1 MNRTAFLLRELLE
14 HPDITQR
21 ALADKMYLSLG
32 GVNALFSSAVKEGL
46 VKSASAGAGGRRA
59 SVTEAGLSYLA
70 PFRMDGAVIMAAG
83 FGSRFRP
90 LTFDTPKGLLKVLGE
105 RMLER
110 QIRQLHE
117 AGITDITLVVGYLK
131 EKFEYLI
138 DKFGVKLLY
147 NPDFAEKNNISS
159 VYYARKL
166 LYGRNMY
173 LLSSDNWMRENMF
186 HAYEPG
192 AWYSAAYAPGATKE
206 WVLDFNKKGIIT
218 RVKVGGQ
225 GAWYMYGPVCLTRE
239 FSAQLLPRLEED
251 FSAPGTEQYYWE
263 NVYMDLLREKKGK
276 AGMPQMAVN
285 RQPADQVYE
294 FEDLEE
300 LRAFD
305 PYYQDHSDNEAME
318 LISRVLKVPQSKIR
332 NISCPKSGMTNQ
344 SFVFSV
350 EGTSYICRVP
360 GPGTEMLINRR
371 EEYESLKAAEGLGI
385 TEKVVWFDPEKGY
398 KISVFYEN
406 SRNADPESPEDMQQC
421 MKLVR
426 RLHESGL
433 QVGHSFDLRERIA
446 FYEKLCLESGGIPFE
461 DYSLIRQQMNALLDL
476 LDRLDRPRTLCHID
490 SVADNFIFTPSGLRL
505 IDWEYAGMAD
515 PLTDI
520 AMCAIYSYYDESRTA
535 RLMQAYFGRDA
546 SPEERDIVRCYMAL
560 GGFLWALWAVYK
572 ENIGKPFGEYT
583 LIMYRYAK
591 DCFRAVQAAGVL
603 PLAQGS

>member
-1 MNRTAFLLRELLE
+1 MDKLAFLLRELLE
-14 HPDITQR
+14 HPEGTQR
-21 ALADKMYLSLG
+21 SLAEAMNISLG
-32 GVNALFSSAVKEGL
+32 GVNALLSSAAKQGL
-46 VKSASAGAGGRRA
+46 IVRERRT
-59 SVTEAGLSYLA
+59 VTEQGMEYLR
-70 PFRMDGAVIMAAG
+70 PYHMDGAVIMAAG

-90 LTFDTPKGLLKVLGE
+90 LTFDLPKGLLKVLGE

-117 AGITDITLVVGYLK
+117 AGITDITIVVGYLK
-131 EKFEYLI
+131 EKFDYLI
-138 DKFGVKLLY
+138 DKFGVHLLY

-159 VYYARKL
+159 VYYAREL
-166 LYGRNMY
+166 LRGRNMY

-192 AWYSAAYAPGATKE
+192 AWYSAVYAPGPTRE
-206 WVLDFNKKGIIT
+206 WVLTCSRKGIIT
-218 RVKVGGQ
+218 DVHVGGSS
-225 GAWYMYGPVCLTRE
+225 AWFMYGPVCLSAA
-239 FSAQLLPRLEED
+239 FSDLLLPALEEA
-251 FSAPGTEQYYWE
+251 FRTPGKEQYYWE
-263 NVYMDLLREKKGK
+263 NVYIDLLHARRGK
-276 AGMPQMAVN
+276 NGVPQMSIN

-318 LISRVLKVPQSKIR
+318 LISRVLKVPESRIR

-350 EGTSYICRVP
+350 DGQSYICRVP

-371 EEYESLKAAEGLGI
+371 EEYESLTAAESLGI
-385 TEKVVWFDPEKGY
+385 TEQVIWFDPEKGY

-406 SRNADPESPEDMQQC
+406 SRNADAGSPEDMKQC
-421 MKLVR
+421 MALVR
-426 RLHESGL
+426 KLHASGL
-433 QVGHSFDLRERIA
+433 KVDHAFDLRERIA

-461 DYSLIRQQMNALLDL
+461 DYDLIRSRMDELLTL
-476 LDRLDRPRTLCHID
+476 LDRLDRPKVLAHVD

-505 IDWEYAGMAD
+505 IDWEYSGMAD
-515 PLTDI
+515 PLIDV
-520 AMCAIYSYYDESRTA
+520 AMCAIYSYYDEAQTEQ
-535 RLMQAYFGRDA
+535 LMESYFGRPA
-546 SPEERDIVRCYMAL
+546 EAAERDIVRCYMAL

-572 ENIGKPFGEYT
+572 GNIGKPFGEYT

-591 DCFRAVQAAGVL
+591 DGWKSVRKSGALFS
-603 PLAQGS
+603 PL